1 MKFSAI
7 KLKYQMMI
15 VLGVVSVAIFAG
27 FIAVN
32 MKFTRQI
39 LLDDSYEKAVDRVK
53 STSYAIDGFFQ
64 EKAKV
69 AWTFGKAPYLHDWL
83 RDNTERRIDHS
94 GDEAYQDLL
103 AMLRRIRS
111 ADPELQSVFMASR
124 LTGEYWDDLER
135 DAGDEYFC
143 YNRPWFQAVEKA
155 RTPIFD
161 FNIDLLDQA
170 MYISYNYPIFDENG
184 VMLGVAGVDI
194 NPSVLQQQLQD
205 LRMFETSSAMLVSN
219 DGVYLH
225 HPDASKVLNAS
236 ITDPP
241 EEGETEGLGE
251 AARRMLAGETG
262 IADVVYGG
270 EERFFVFTPLE
281 PIDAVLLLTVS
292 KKEIF
297 AQYDNIVTLSM
308 TLMAVAIVLM
318 LALLFVYA
326 RRTTKPIELMAGL
339 CESFVGADS
348 NRPIRNEDEI
358 SLLRRTL
365 QGLSDYVDEVTLS
378 STDIMTNSQMI
389 ASDTQK
395 QESMV
400 REAAGALQE
409 MTARIDVSTAQVR
422 EAGQTTQKAMAST
435 QHGVEKMQ
443 KLAEAMDMLQG
454 SSKEMM
460 SFIETIEEIALQTN
474 MLALNAAIE
483 AAHAGDVGK
492 GFGVVADEIRQLSLR
507 SSEAATRIAMV
518 LNRTSEEVQQGAGI
532 SGEVIE
538 QFNDFYRQVNEV
550 GDVMHSIENVTEEH
564 TETIHSVNLIID
576 SVFEITRGNVQKSE
590 ESSSGA
596 TQLADRAL
604 TIRSM
609 LPRFTS
615 TRTVFPAEREKTT
628 I

>member
-15 VLGVVSVAIFAG
+15 VLGAFSVAIFAG

-32 MKFTRQI
+32 MKYTRRI
-39 LLDDSYEKAVDRVK
+39 LLEGSYEKAVDRVK

-69 AWTFGKAPYLHDWL
+69 AWTFGKAPFLLEWMI
-83 RDNTERRIDHS
+83 DNTERRIDHTH
-94 GDEAYQDLL
+94 DETYQDLL
-103 AMLRRIRS
+103 AMLRWLKA
-111 ADPELQSVFMASR
+111 ADPELQSVFMASGI
-124 LTGEYWDDLER
+124 TGEYWDEQER
-135 DAGDEYFC
+135 DPGDDYYV
-143 YNRPWFQAVEKA
+143 YNRPWYQSVMAAGE
-155 RTPIFD
+155 PLFD
-161 FNIDLLDQA
+161 FNIDLLDQV
-170 MYISYNYPIFDENG
+170 MYISYNYPLFAPDGAMI
-184 VMLGVAGVDI
+184 GVAGVDI
-194 NPSVLQQQLQD
+194 NPAVLQQQLNN
-205 LRMFETSSAMLVSN
+205 LKMFDSSSAMLVRH
-219 DGVYLH
+219 DGIILH
-225 HPDASKVLNAS
+225 HPDMTKALNTS
-236 ITDPP
+236 ITDAPAV
-241 EEGETEGLGE
+241 GETHGLEE
-251 AARRMLAGETG
+251 AAQRMLAGETG

-270 EERFFVFTPLE
+270 EERFFVFTPID
-281 PIDAVLLLTVS
+281 PIDAILVLSVS

-297 AQYDNIVTLSM
+297 AQYSDIVTQSL
-308 TLMAVAIVLM
+308 TLMAVAIGLM
-318 LALLFVYA
+318 LIVQFLYT
-326 RRTTKPIELMAGL
+326 RRTTKPIEMMAGL
-339 CESFVGADS
+339 CESFVGAGNDKRS
-348 NRPIRNEDEI
+348 RNEDEI
-358 SLLRRTL
+358 SLLGRTL
-365 QGLSDYVDEVTLS
+365 RGLSDYVDEVTAS

-400 REAAGALQE
+400 REAAGALQQ
-409 MTARIDVSTAQVR
+409 MTARIDVSSVQAR

-435 QHGVEKMQ
+435 QYGVEQMNR
-443 KLAEAMDMLQG
+443 LAEAMNMLQG

-460 SFIETIEEIALQTN
+460 AFIETIEEIALQTN

-518 LNRTSEEVQQGAGI
+518 LNRTGEEVQQGAGI

-550 GDVMHSIENVTEEH
+550 GKVMHNIEHVTQEH

-576 SVFEITRGNVQKSE
+576 GVFEITRGNVQKSE
-590 ESSSGA
+590 ESASGA

-609 LPRFTS
+609 LPRFTNAK
-615 TRTVFPAEREKTT
+615 TAPQRTG
-628 I
+628 